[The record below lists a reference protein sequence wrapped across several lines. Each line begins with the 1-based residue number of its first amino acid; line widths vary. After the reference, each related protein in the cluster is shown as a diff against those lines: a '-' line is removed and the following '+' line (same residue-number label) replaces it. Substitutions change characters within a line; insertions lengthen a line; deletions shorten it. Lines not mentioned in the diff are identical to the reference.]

1 MNIYCYKHLISHRKK
16 CVLRCRYY
24 KRTADE
30 EKEFQISEAKTRD
43 QRKQIEKRKDAF
55 IKQCRVCQGWY
66 SDKAMKLHR
75 QRKNKFGVVHYDKC
89 KKALG
94 YKLLQGDKIEHPD
107 YIMEKNLSMDY
118 RYYLE
123 HQIEVPVL
131 QIFALTMPDPNKL
144 IENAKRNDD
153 HRKNKTQSIKKWTE
167 STVEIEELDKHPNA
181 KPKAKTKTEEEK
193 EQTKVGASEDLG
205 KWFMDDKARKE
216 SEVKKKKHKGK
227 KKKKTGGNNDN
238 KNENGE
244 TIEGKK
250 FVEQKELSHWFQ

>member
-1 MNIYCYKHLISHRKK
+1 VI
-16 CVLRCRYY
+16 
-24 KRTADE
+24 
-30 EKEFQISEAKTRD
+30 
-43 QRKQIEKRKDAF
+43 
-55 IKQCRVCQGWY
+55 
-66 SDKAMKLHR
+66 
-75 QRKNKFGVVHYDKC
+75 HYDKC

-153 HRKNKTQSIKKWTE
+153 HRKNHTQSIKKWTE
-167 STVEIEELDKHPNA
+167 STVEIEELDEQPNT
-181 KPKAKTKTEEEK
+181 KLKAKIKTEEEK
-193 EQTKVGASEDLG
+193 EQTKVGASQDLG
-205 KWFMDDKARKE
+205 KWFMDDKTRKE
-216 SEVKKKKHKGK
+216 SEIKRKKNKGKK
-227 KKKKTGGNNDN
+227 KKKKTGGSNDK

-244 TIEGKK
+244 TIEGKQ
-250 FVEQKELSHWFQ
+250 FIEQKELSHWF